1 MHVSSGVRPPSMD
14 DHGKRHRRADDR
26 TGYAETGA
34 EQ

>member
-14 DHGKRHRRADDR
+14 DHGKRHADDR
-26 TGYAETGA
+26 TSYAETGA